1 MINNLRRRL
10 VLRVSLI
17 IALPLLGAPGC
28 APVKSRP
35 VSPGKFQAPGDLVV
49 SREQVRL
56 RMRAMVDPMAGR
68 VEEAADAIMDGT
80 GDRAVQLAA
89 LEWKIQAVP
98 ALREAL
104 FEPDPF
110 VATLDT
116 WVLLFQMADFFERGP
131 GKTSLGPASVRAAA
145 ACRALEEDFTVVAR
159 TATQPGAVS
168 KAREFARRW
177 AAEHPITHSI
187 AGREPALTLA
197 FEKELAGS
205 ISVGDAVADATVTLD
220 DLNRKIE
227 VYSDQLFRQA
237 GWEADRLSR
246 KLMTEA
252 SAGQALTLADRAVT
266 AAERAGATVDRLAPS
281 IEGAARTAERTPEI
295 VASER
300 LAVIAALSAELQRTI
315 DVAQHERVLAFEY
328 LTSEREAT
336 LQEIRKIATEERQA
350 LARDAQQVSV
360 RVVDHAID
368 RLERI
373 VAAVMAALLAGA
385 LACVLLIQLIRVRRP
400 PTSLPE
406 PVANGRV

>member
-1 MINNLRRRL
+1 MTPSMTNNLRRRF
-10 VLRVSLI
+10 VLRVSLVVS
-17 IALPLLGAPGC
+17 LPLLGAAGC

-35 VSPGKFQAPGDLVV
+35 ASPGKFQAQGDLVV

-56 RMRAMVDPMAGR
+56 RMRALVDPMAGR
-68 VEEAADAIMDGT
+68 IEETADAILDGT
-80 GDRAVQLAA
+80 ADRSVQLSA

-104 FEPDPF
+104 FQPDPF
-110 VATLDT
+110 IATLDA

-131 GKTSLGPASVRAAA
+131 GKTSLGPASARAAA
-145 ACRALEEDFTVVAR
+145 VCRTLEEDFTGVVR
-159 TATQPGAVS
+159 TASQPGAVT

-205 ISVGDAVADATVTLD
+205 TSVGDAVADVTVTLD
-220 DLNRKIE
+220 DLNRRIE

-237 GWEADRLSR
+237 GWEAERLSR
-246 KLMTEA
+246 KLMTDP

-266 AAERAGATVDRLAPS
+266 AAERAGATLDRLAPS

-300 LAVIAALSAELQRTI
+300 LAVIAALKAELQRTL
-315 DVAQHERVLAFEY
+315 DVAQHERALAFEY

-336 LQEIRKIATEERQA
+336 LHEIRKIASEERQA
-350 LARDAQQVSV
+350 LARDAEEVSV

-373 VAAVMAALLAGA
+373 VATVMAALLVGA
-385 LACVLLIQLIRVRRP
+385 LACLLLIQYVRPRRP
-400 PTSLPE
+400 PTSLP
-406 PVANGRV
+406 